1 VIYLSQQ
8 FLKDGR
14 LRECVPQVPSI
25 TFYFAQT
32 TTCCSQTQCN
42 SNYSYILFHECT
54 SRYGLFITGS
64 KICFNTFYDSAI
76 SARKYTEQHEWI
88 DVQGKI
94 GTVGVT
100 DYAQGALGDVVFAQL
115 PEPDSELNQMGI
127 SLFGNGISTI
137 SK

>member
-1 VIYLSQQ
+1 MAVCVNVFQKCIRLPSAL
-8 FLKDGR
+8 LK
-14 LRECVPQVPSI
+14 LRPVVHKLNATQI
-25 TFYFAQT
+25 TRTF
-32 TTCCSQTQCN
+32 CSTNALAGMESSLLVQR
-42 SNYSYILFHECT
+42 F
-54 SRYGLFITGS
+54 F
-64 KICFNTFYDSAI
+64 KIHYDFAI

-127 SLFGNGISTI
+127 SVLIWQWHINDF
-137 SK
+137 

>member
-1 VIYLSQQ
+1 MDSSL
-8 FLKDGR
+8 L
-14 LRECVPQVPSI
+14 
-25 TFYFAQT
+25 AQR
-32 TTCCSQTQCN
+32 
-42 SNYSYILFHECT
+42 F
-54 SRYGLFITGS
+54 
-64 KICFNTFYDSAI
+64 CFNTFYDSAI

-127 SLFGNGISTI
+127 SLFGNGRSTI